1 MNKIK
6 DLFNQYLD
14 TKIKKIVASI
24 ACLLIIGCAG
34 GILYF
39 KIKTP
44 THLNLLYDRILIE
57 YGDVYEPSFDNLID
71 TEGLSKDDIK
81 EMKKNVKIKHDIEN
95 ETKTNEDGSTIDL
108 EYGKVGKYKIKVTY
122 DNDTTTIP
130 VQIADTT
137 APTIALKDN
146 KEYIQMNIGT
156 DLNTF
161 DFNSALEIN
170 DLSEI
175 KKTDIDFSAV
185 DVNTVG
191 NYPIVVTSEDIYDN
205 EISTNVYVIVADENT
220 DITELVADVHEKV
233 ETEKKKVEEQKKNNQ
248 SNSNTTSKND
258 SNTNSSKNES
268 SSNSNES
275 NTGNNSNSSNTN
287 NNSKPEHSHSWQ
299 AVTTIVHHD
308 EIGHYETQ
316 IVQEAYDEPIYEK
329 GYCICNKCGYYT
341 KDADL
346 MAIHV
351 LESCGGGWKIG
362 SVQVGTQHHDAV
374 TKQVWIVDKAAWDE
388 TVITGYKCSCGATK

>member
-1 MNKIK
+1 MKYLKSKKQKI
-6 DLFNQYLD
+6 
-14 TKIKKIVASI
+14 TACIIIV
-24 ACLLIIGCAG
+24 LLILTGAV
-34 GILYF
+34 LLF
-39 KIKTP
+39 
-44 THLNLLYDRILIE
+44 LNLNSNSGLKLKQENISIE
-57 YGDVYEPSFDNLID
+57 YGEIFEPSFDNLID
-71 TEGLSKDDIK
+71 TDGMSKDNIK
-81 EMKKNVKIKHDIEN
+81 EMKNNVKINHDIKN
-95 ETKTNEDGSTIDL
+95 ETKTNDDGSTVEL
-108 EYGKVGKYKIKVTY
+108 EYGKVGNYKIKISY
-122 DNDTTTIP
+122 DDETTTIP

-146 KEYIQMNIGT
+146 KEYIQMNIRT

-161 DFNSALEIN
+161 DFNSVLEIK

-185 DVNTVG
+185 DVTKVG
-191 NYPIVVTSEDIYDN
+191 NYPIAVTSQDIYDN
-205 EISTNVYVIVADENT
+205 KMSINVYVIVADENT
-220 DITELVADVHEKV
+220 DINELVADVHEKV
-233 ETEKKKVEEQKKNNQ
+233 KTEKKKIEEQKKNNQ

-258 SNTNSSKNES
+258 SNTNSSKDES
-268 SSNSNES
+268 NSNSNES
-275 NTGNNSNSSNTN
+275 NTGNNSNSGNTN

-299 AVTTIVHHD
+299 AVTTTVHHD

-362 SVQVGTQHHDAV
+362 SVQVGTKHHDAV

-388 TVITGYKCSCGATK
+388 TVITGNKCSCGATK

>member
-1 MNKIK
+1 MKYFQSKKQKIITCSILALLVLIGAV
-6 DLFNQYLD
+6 LFY
-14 TKIKKIVASI
+14 
-24 ACLLIIGCAG
+24 
-34 GILYF
+34 
-39 KIKTP
+39 
-44 THLNLLYDRILIE
+44 LNLNSNVQLKLKQKSVNIE
-57 YGDVYEPSFDNLID
+57 YGNVFEPSFDNLVD
-71 TEGLSKDDIK
+71 TKGLSKDDINDLK
-81 EMKKNVKIKHDIEN
+81 NNVKIKNDIEY
-95 ETKTNEDGSTIDL
+95 ETKKTEDGSTEKL
-108 EYGKVGKYKIKVTY
+108 EYGKIGKYKIKITY
-122 DNDTTTIP
+122 DADTTTIP

-137 APTIALKDN
+137 APTIALKDS

-161 DFNSALEIN
+161 DFNSVLEIK

-185 DVNTVG
+185 DVNNVG
-191 NYPIVVTSEDIYDN
+191 NYPIAVTSEDIYDN
-205 EISTNVYVIVADENT
+205 KMSTNVYVIVADENT

-233 ETEKKKVEEQKKNNQ
+233 ETEKQKIEEKKKNNQ
-248 SNSNTTSKND
+248 SSQTNTTSNKNSSNASKSE
-258 SNTNSSKNES
+258 SNTNSSNETNADKNNTS
-268 SSNSNES
+268 TNTSSNDDKKEPE
-275 NTGNNSNSSNTN
+275 
-287 NNSKPEHSHSWQ
+287 KPAHTHSWTP
-299 AVTTIVHHD
+299 VTKVVHHD

-316 IVQEAYDEPIYEK
+316 IVQQAYDEPIYEK

-362 SVQVGTQHHDAV
+362 SVQVGTKHHDAV
-374 TKQVWIVDKAAWDE
+374 TKQVWVVDKAAWDE

>member
-1 MNKIK
+1 MKYLQSKKQKI
-6 DLFNQYLD
+6 
-14 TKIKKIVASI
+14 TACIIIV
-24 ACLLIIGCAG
+24 LLILTGAV
-34 GILYF
+34 LLF
-39 KIKTP
+39 
-44 THLNLLYDRILIE
+44 LNLNSNSGLKLKQENISIE
-57 YGDVYEPSFDNLID
+57 YGEIFEPSFDNLID
-71 TEGLSKDDIK
+71 TDGMSKDNIK
-81 EMKKNVKIKHDIEN
+81 EMKNNVKINHDIEN
-95 ETKTNEDGSTIDL
+95 ETKTNDDGSTVEL
-108 EYGKVGKYKIKVTY
+108 EYGKVGNYKIKISY
-122 DNDTTTIP
+122 DDETTTIT

-161 DFNSALEIN
+161 DFNSVLEIK

-185 DVNTVG
+185 DVTKVG
-191 NYPIVVTSEDIYDN
+191 NYPIAVTSQDIYDN
-205 EISTNVYVIVADENT
+205 KMSINVYVIVADENT

-233 ETEKKKVEEQKKNNQ
+233 KTEKKKIEEQKKNNQ

-258 SNTNSSKNES
+258 SNTNSSKDES
-268 SSNSNES
+268 NSNSNES
-275 NTGNNSNSSNTN
+275 NTGNNSNSGNTN

-299 AVTTIVHHD
+299 AVTTTVHHD

-362 SVQVGTQHHDAV
+362 SVQVGTKHHDAV